1 MLDGEMMQKSKMTVA
16 LVFSAAGA
24 FTGARPGF
32 VFKMGELGL
41 GYYPDR
47 PPLQATA
54 AEAEDKKKK
63 KKKQKKKEVKK
74 DKQERRKEGNVEA
87 MFDFVVSVSRQA
99 RSLG

>member
-1 MLDGEMMQKSKMTVA
+1 MQKSKMTVA

-47 PPLQATA
+47 PPLPASA
-54 AEAEDKKKK
+54 AEAEDKKMK
-63 KKKQKKKEVKK
+63 KKKQKKEVKK
-74 DKQERRKEGNVEA
+74 RDKK
-87 MFDFVVSVSRQA
+87 
-99 RSLG
+99 

>member
-1 MLDGEMMQKSKMTVA
+1 MLDGEMMEKSKMTVA

-54 AEAEDKKKK
+54 AEAEDTKKK

-74 DKQERRKEGNVEA
+74 DKK
-87 MFDFVVSVSRQA
+87 
-99 RSLG
+99 

>member
-32 VFKMGELGL
+32 VFKMGQLGL

-47 PPLQATA
+47 PPLPASVA
-54 AEAEDKKKK
+54 AEVEDKKKK
-63 KKKQKKKEVKK
+63 KKRLKKEAKNK
-74 DKQERRKEGNVEA
+74 DKT
-87 MFDFVVSVSRQA
+87 
-99 RSLG
+99 